1 MSDKMKVIMERWD
14 RFVVKEQAGSY
25 TTNCKNQ
32 FDNAGQFSDAYKVAF
47 LVATKDKRAKDA
59 LDKLQVGAEWAM
71 GFGGVLAAAGLATGG
86 ATTVLGGTVAAF
98 AGLGNL
104 VISAIR
110 SGRNKKFDKR
120 IMDTIFAA
128 LCIDP
133 AILELTDDDLEEKI
147 FKEKAP
153 FNDMQNY
160 LSGLDRQDPV
170 PDINALFIA
179 EINNFLEQTKQ
190 SVVKDRGS
198 QT

>member
-1 MSDKMKVIMERWD
+1 MSNEMRVIMERWE
-14 RFVVKEQAGSY
+14 RNVLNEQVGY
-25 TTNCKNQ
+25 TTTCKNQ
-32 FDNAGQFSDAYKVAF
+32 FANAGQFSDAYKAAF
-47 LVATKDKRAKDA
+47 LVATKDKRAKDV
-59 LDKLQVGAEWAM
+59 LDKLQTGADWAM
-71 GFGGVLAAAGLATGG
+71 GLGGVLAAAGIVTGG
-86 ATTVLGGTVAAF
+86 ASTVLGGGAAAF

-120 IMDTIFAA
+120 VMDTIFSA

-133 AILELTDDDLEEKI
+133 AVLELTDDELEEKI

-160 LSGLDRQDPV
+160 LSGLDRSDPV

-179 EINNFLEQTKQ
+179 EINKFLELTNQ
-190 SVVKDRGS
+190 SIMKDRGS
-198 QT
+198 QN